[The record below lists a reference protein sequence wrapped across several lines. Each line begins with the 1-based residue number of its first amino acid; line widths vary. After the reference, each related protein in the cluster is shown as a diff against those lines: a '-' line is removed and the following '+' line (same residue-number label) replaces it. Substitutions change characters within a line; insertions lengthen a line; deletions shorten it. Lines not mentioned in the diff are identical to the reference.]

1 MKKLAELFR
10 HYQGTSIA
18 IVIVIASLYWIYGCE
33 SKVMSIINMPAK
45 VTRSELKIEID
56 AFLATAE
63 IRYAELDK
71 QDEFKKKVVEFAV
84 IMAEGG
90 TLNPAGVVV
99 GLAAVLGV
107 GGIVDNRKKDSL
119 IKLLQNEKKKT

>member
-18 IVIVIASLYWIYGCE
+18 IIIVIASLYWIYGCE
-33 SKVMSIINMPAK
+33 SKVMSITNAPAK
-45 VTRSELKIEID
+45 VTRPELKIEID

-71 QDEFKKKVVEFAV
+71 QDEFKEKIVEFGMV
-84 IMAEGG
+84 VVEGG
-90 TLNPAGVVV
+90 TLNPAGVAV
-99 GLAAVLGV
+99 GLLGVLGIGAV
-107 GGIVDNRKKDSL
+107 VDNRIKDKV
-119 IKLLQNEKKKT
+119 IKNRPLKT